1 MLQNH
6 YTNLSIPF
14 TAIVSFLDTLNLQ
27 CLCDSVPICTLLY
40 LLLLLISFPKVLFTL
55 QYVSEKMEAL
65 TITFLNF
72 CMDFNS
78 CVVVLKLYIL
88 HRATL
93 SMDRIFGLRL
103 LLLVKKKDAWKRK
116 FIQKSQLGFSS
127 LVIRLMMMVTSVEHW
142 TQKE

>member
-1 MLQNH
+1 MLVKKWKH
-6 YTNLSIPF
+6 
-14 TAIVSFLDTLNLQ
+14 LQ
-27 CLCDSVPICTLLY
+27 RTV
-40 LLLLLISFPKVLFTL
+40 
-55 QYVSEKMEAL
+55 
-65 TITFLNF
+65 LNF

-78 CVVVLKLYIL
+78 CVVVLKLNIL

-142 TQKE
+142 TRKE